1 MAETFQPNDTRP
13 TCSET
18 LGSFAANLRYEALP
32 AAAIRRLQILR
43 CLHRWKRPARMARL
57 RIRNDAASGKL
68 SPGRVESIDGVATP
82 LHPRAHPSEPC
93 ITAPCTDVVEP
104 LLRLG
109 ETVLRDETR
118 RYHGLRITHAAQYRI
133 HLAVQ
138 LQGGIRGIRWQR
150 AIVVADCS
158 RREPVEP
165 C

>member
-1 MAETFQPNDTRP
+1 
-13 TCSET
+13 
-18 LGSFAANLRYEALP
+18 
-32 AAAIRRLQILR
+32 
-43 CLHRWKRPARMARL
+43 MARL

-68 SPGRVESIDGVATP
+68 LSGRVESIDGVATP

-109 ETVLRDETR
+109 ETVLRHETR

-138 LQGGIRGIRWQR
+138 LQGGIRGIRWPR

-158 RREPVEP
+158 PREPVEP
-165 C
+165 GRS